1 MKALKRKLLTIFLT
15 ALMCVLFIKIS
26 AANADEINSGNDNL
40 NTNLTSDLNNGNTTE
55 SNTETGNNSTD
66 SSDNNKNSESDK
78 KDNTQSEKKKKD
90 NKKYQKLYKQAK
102 KELGKRYRYGATGS
116 KSFDCSG
123 FTKYVYKKALN
134 KKLPRTAAQ
143 QYKHAKKIS
152 KSERK
157 SGDLVF
163 FGSSKHNI
171 THVGLYIGDGKMIDA
186 QNRGVVVEN
195 VSAPWWNAVGYSRPY
210 KFH

>member
-1 MKALKRKLLTIFLT
+1 MKRKILTICLT
-15 ALMCVLFIKIS
+15 ALICVFFVKIS
-26 AANADEINSGNDNL
+26 AANADEINPGTDSTS
-40 NTNLTSDLNNGNTTE
+40 TNLTDASNNVLPEN
-55 SNTETGNNSTD
+55 NANNNNADNNSE
-66 SSDNNKNSESDK
+66 NNANDKSDK
-78 KDNTQSEKKKKD
+78 KENSQDDKKKKID
-90 NKKYQKLYKQAK
+90 KKYKKLYKQAK
-102 KELGKRYRYGATGS
+102 KELGKKYRYGATGS

-143 QYKHAKKIS
+143 QYRSAKKVT

-195 VSAPWWNAVGYSRPY
+195 VNAPWWKAVGYSRPY
-210 KFH
+210 KFN